1 MPLFMN
7 IDMGYNF
14 VNIVNTIT
22 ILFMVMGDVA
32 GCERAG
38 GAATAGEAD
47 YGDVAG
53 CGRAGV
59 LGGGGLTGGR
69 GGFMLRGLDS
79 RWRGMAGGGGGWI

>member
-1 MPLFMN
+1 MPLSMN

-14 VNIVNTIT
+14 VNIVNTIM

-32 GCERAG
+32 GC
-38 GAATAGEAD
+38 
-47 YGDVAG
+47 
-53 CGRAGV
+53 GRVEV

-79 RWRGMAGGGGGWI
+79 RWRGMMGGGAAVGFDFFWRTDRDGSQEHYQR

>member
-1 MPLFMN
+1 MPLSMN

-32 GCERAG
+32 GCGRG

-47 YGDVAG
+47 YGDVGG

-59 LGGGGLTGGR
+59 LDGGGLTGGR

-79 RWRGMAGGGGGWI
+79 RFGGDGGRRGGGWI

>member
-1 MPLFMN
+1 MPLSMN

-32 GCERAG
+32 GGGRAG
-38 GAATAGEAD
+38 GGRN
-47 YGDVAG
+47 GRRSRLRRC
-53 CGRAGV
+53 CGRG

-79 RWRGMAGGGGGWI
+79 RWRGDGGRRGGGWI